1 MITLNGF
8 PSSLSE
14 QAASQIMDMILVEH
28 RFQTGDKLPNELQL
42 AQELGIS
49 RVTLREAIRILC
61 TRGLVE
67 IKRGRGTYV
76 TSYEAPVSSADLS
89 PLGAVA
95 ASHRDLLE
103 IRMMVEPAA
112 AYYAAL
118 RASQEEIKTID
129 DLRAKI
135 EEQVAH
141 GQNPLKSEQ
150 DFHNAIALASH
161 NQFMTKLMPIISKA
175 IYTDITYF
183 EESITYSLQDHREIV
198 RFIQAGN
205 AKGARSSMEMHI
217 LHAYQIS
224 NLRVD

>member
-1 MITLNGF
+1 
-8 PSSLSE
+8 
-14 QAASQIMDMILVEH
+14 MDMILVER

-76 TSYEAPVSSADLS
+76 TAYEAPVSSADLS
-89 PLGAVA
+89 PLGA
-95 ASHRDLLE
+95 
-103 IRMMVEPAA
+103 

-118 RASQEEIKTID
+118 RASQEEIRTID

-141 GQNPLKSEQ
+141 GQNPLKTEQ

-205 AKGARSSMEMHI
+205 AKAARSSMELHI
-217 LHAYQIS
+217 FHAYQIS